1 MSKLFK
7 KLICLLFVG
16 LCSVLLA
23 SCVIEFVPTTS
34 PDNPDEPET
43 PEQPENPDVPEQPEN
58 PDAPKPSIKDN
69 YECIT
74 IAEAIELAK
83 AAGEAGTAEKYY
95 VYGVIKE
102 VSNDDDG
109 NVKASINLV
118 WGSF

>member
-43 PEQPENPDVPEQPEN
+43 PEQPENPD
-58 PDAPKPSIKDN
+58 APKPSIKDN

-83 AAGEAGTAEKYY
+83 KEKENQIYES
-95 VYGVIKE
+95 KH
-102 VSNDDDG
+102 NFHK
-109 NVKASINLV
+109 N
-118 WGSF
+118 